1 MGATLTITTGCPK
14 GPSELASQS
23 VPCVPG
29 LECGQGLRKLWVFA
43 IRVPPQREPKEE
55 PRRWGFG
62 KLINKQ
68 MCKTNMISSDFQ
80 AERKLA
86 VVPSRSIFSEFPYQ
100 LH

>member
-1 MGATLTITTGCPK
+1 
-14 GPSELASQS
+14 
-23 VPCVPG
+23 
-29 LECGQGLRKLWVFA
+29 
-43 IRVPPQREPKEE
+43 
-55 PRRWGFG
+55 
-62 KLINKQ
+62 